1 MHVVSLSQ
9 GWGIP
14 TVTYN
19 CEFQKLNIIKDA
31 LNNHFHS

>member
-1 MHVVSLSQ
+1 MLSPYPKDV
-9 GWGIP
+9 IP